1 MMYQEFSVIYESK
14 IKEDFDYKQMADFIL
29 QQLRKASIKPQYV
42 LDMGCGTGNASAQ
55 LVRYCD
61 EMVLCDPSAEM
72 LTLARE
78 KFENPYC
85 PIFLQGN
92 AVDFEMVGRFDLI
105 FSVLDIPNYLNQ
117 EELKAYLK
125 QSWINLK
132 PKGLMIFDLS
142 SGLKLKESAQ
152 VGTFVYDDEDYF
164 HVWDNNLIDGRLDIT
179 INAFLKQQEHSKKG
193 ADDLYERIIEEQVMH
208 LHSTEMIEEEARK
221 VGFKIR
227 GSYDGYTNAASDDQT
242 KRLVYVLE
250 KGEN

>member
-1 MMYQEFSVIYESK
+1 
-14 IKEDFDYKQMADFIL
+14 
-29 QQLRKASIKPQYV
+29 
-42 LDMGCGTGNASAQ
+42 
-55 LVRYCD
+55 
-61 EMVLCDPSAEM
+61 
-72 LTLARE
+72 
-78 KFENPYC
+78 
-85 PIFLQGN
+85 
-92 AVDFEMVGRFDLI
+92 
-105 FSVLDIPNYLNQ
+105 
-117 EELKAYLK
+117 
-125 QSWINLK
+125 
-132 PKGLMIFDLS
+132 MIFDLS

-164 HVWDNNLIDGRLDIT
+164 HVWDNNLIDGRLEIT